1 MQSINDRICPRRQR
15 GSVGGR
21 GLVCVVLAL
30 GTVAACGS
38 IPLPQ
43 INTNNIVNIT
53 NYGAVGD
60 AVTTNTTAIQ
70 NAINAAAAG
79 KATNGLSGGTVE
91 IPAGVFISGP
101 LTLKNYVNLQ
111 IDSGATLQMLPYGS
125 FPASSDFISAG
136 NLHDLEISGPG
147 TIDGQGAVWWATNNA
162 TPGGIS
168 RPKAMFAPSTCTTVL
183 VRDVTFQNPPN
194 THISFRYVCQNVTVD
209 HININTPLSPNT
221 DGIDCSADNVLIENS
236 HISDG
241 DDHVALGDGHAADF
255 NHDITIT
262 NCLLGNGH
270 GISIGSYTTA
280 GLSNLLVVDCVWT
293 NGSAGIKVKS
303 DIDRG
308 GVLQNLRYY
317 NLAMTNTQ
325 VPIYFYSYY
334 TNSGT
339 SSGVSFGKAAAYPV
353 FPATTNTP
361 VIRNVVISNFTAM
374 PATGFFAGII
384 WGRPE
389 MCVSNFVMDHVN
401 ITASK
406 YFNIYNARGVQFI
419 DSRITATTKTNF
431 GLFNAG
437 VIVTNRS
444 PSTNFVLVDGICTNG
459 YGNSLA
465 FYNGPASLSDTNV
478 LANGPVTVAASTLT
492 VSNNLALQPANVFN
506 FTLGTNAA
514 TVAVKGRLTLGGQL
528 NVSAGD
534 GFTNGTYSLMTYAGS
549 VDGNLPSLGSV
560 PTNFNCAL
568 DTNTAGLVKLVVGS
582 VPQPSLVATNLSW
595 LISGNQLQLSWPP
608 DHLGWRLE
616 VQTNGLAAGL
626 GTNWVT
632 VPGSTNVN
640 QANLIIDPGMGSVFY
655 RMVYP

>member
-1 MQSINDRICPRRQR
+1 M
-15 GSVGGR
+15 
-21 GLVCVVLAL
+21 VCLTFAL
-30 GTVAACGS
+30 GLRAASGG

-43 INTNNIVNIT
+43 INTNNVVNVV

-60 AVTTNTTAIQ
+60 GVATNTTAIQ

-79 KATNGLSGGTVE
+79 GTTNGLSGGTVE
-91 IPAGVFISGP
+91 IPAGVFLSGP
-101 LTLKNYVNLQ
+101 LSLKNYVNLQ
-111 IDSGATLQMLPYGS
+111 IDSGAMLQMLPYGT

-136 NLHDLEISGPG
+136 NLHDIEISGTG

-162 TPGGIS
+162 TSGGIT

-183 VRDVTFQNPPN
+183 VRDVTLQNPPN

-221 DGIDCSADNVLIENS
+221 DGIDCSGANVLIENS

-241 DDHVALGDGHAADF
+241 DDHVALGDGHAGDF

-262 NCLLGNGH
+262 NCLFGNGH

-280 GLSNLLVVDCVWT
+280 GLSNLLVIDCVWT

-308 GVLQNLRYY
+308 GLNQKLRYY

-339 SSGVSFGKAAAYPV
+339 ATGVPFGKAAAYPV
-353 FPATTNTP
+353 FPAGPGTP
-361 VIRNVVISNFTAM
+361 IIRDVVISNFTAV

-389 MCVSNFVMDHVN
+389 MCVSNFVLDHVN

-406 YFNIYNARGVQFI
+406 YFNVYNARGVQFI
-419 DSRITATTKTNF
+419 DSRITATTLTNF
-431 GLFNAG
+431 GLFNADLT
-437 VIVTNRS
+437 VTNRS

-478 LANGPVTVAASTLT
+478 LANSRVTLAASTLT
-492 VSNNLALQPANVFN
+492 VSNNLTLPAANVFN
-506 FTLGTNAA
+506 YVLGTNVA
-514 TVAVKGRLTLGGQL
+514 TAVVKGRLTLGGQI
-528 NVSAGD
+528 NIVAG
-534 GFTNGTYSLMTYAGS
+534 GGITSGNYTLMTYTGLLG
-549 VDGNLPSLGSV
+549 GNLPALGAV
-560 PTNFNCAL
+560 PANFNCSL
-568 DTNTAGLVKLVVGS
+568 DTNTAGLVKLMVNA
-582 VPQPSLVATNLSW
+582 PPPSLTATNITW
-595 LISGNQLQLSWPP
+595 LRNGNQLQLSWPP

-616 VQTNGLAAGL
+616 VQTNGVADGL

-632 VPGSTNVN
+632 VPDSTNVYQTN
-640 QANLIIDPGMGSVFY
+640 FVIDPGAGSVFY
-655 RMVYP
+655 RIAYP